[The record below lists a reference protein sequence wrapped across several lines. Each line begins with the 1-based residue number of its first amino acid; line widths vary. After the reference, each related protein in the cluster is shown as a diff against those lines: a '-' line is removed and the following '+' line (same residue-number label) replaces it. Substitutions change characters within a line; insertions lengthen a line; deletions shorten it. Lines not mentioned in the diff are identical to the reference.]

1 MKINQRLKHDPLN
14 NTKGFLLADFVF
26 SMALVVGC
34 CIILFG
40 LTFSLVSVEIA
51 QYITWSAA
59 RSYAAGHKDEAKNK
73 EMGRLKFELLAKR
86 FPLITG
92 KGEAESP
99 FFTLTLNDVGD
110 VPNLSQIRRLNTLGS
125 SSEPRQP
132 WTGVETTFDVLLLK
146 KMRIPFIGKITTDD
160 ENFSYAMRG
169 FLIRHP
175 SQEECLQFFR
185 NRYQEGIAT
194 IENNWGS
201 RSFLTS
207 QGTQYSPNED
217 NGC

>member
-1 MKINQRLKHDPLN
+1 MKHKTVKLIGNQQ
-14 NTKGFLLADFVF
+14 GFIMADFLF
-26 SMALVVGC
+26 SMALVIGC

-40 LTFSLVSVEIA
+40 LTFSLASVEIA

-59 RSYAAGHKDEAKNK
+59 RSYAAAHKDEGKNK
-73 EMGRLKFELLAKR
+73 QMARLKFELLAKR

-92 KGEAESP
+92 KGSDSP
-99 FFTLTLNDVGD
+99 FFALSLNDVGD
-110 VPNLSQIRRLNTLGS
+110 VANLAQIRRQNNLGT

-146 KMRIPFIGKITTDD
+146 KMRLPFIGKLTTNDD
-160 ENFSYAMRG
+160 NFSYVMRG

-175 SQEECLQFFR
+175 SQDECLEFFK
-185 NRYQEGIAT
+185 NRYQDGIIT
-194 IENNWGS
+194 IENNWGG
-201 RSFLTS
+201 RNYLT
-207 QGTQYSPNED
+207 GNVLRYSPNED